1 MKLDIVCNKNDECYT
16 PFYAVKPILKYLK
29 KEWVIWCPFDNE
41 KSYFVKILKKEGFN
55 VVYSHLDESKD
66 FFEYEPVI
74 WDCIISNPPY
84 SLKSEVLERCFCF
97 GKPFALLLG
106 VVGLFES
113 QRRFNLFK
121 NNPFE
126 VLYFNKRVAFFNN
139 FNEEKPKLNP
149 PFSSVYITSN
159 LLPKQICFEEIDRK
173 ELKEKG
179 V

>member
-1 MKLDIVCNKNDECYT
+1 
-16 PFYAVKPILKYLK
+16 
-29 KEWVIWCPFDNE
+29 
-41 KSYFVKILKKEGFN
+41 
-55 VVYSHLDESKD
+55 
-66 FFEYEPVI
+66 
-74 WDCIISNPPY
+74 
-84 SLKSEVLERCFCF
+84 LKSEVLERCFCF

-126 VLYFNKRVAFFNN
+126 ILYFNKRVAFFNN